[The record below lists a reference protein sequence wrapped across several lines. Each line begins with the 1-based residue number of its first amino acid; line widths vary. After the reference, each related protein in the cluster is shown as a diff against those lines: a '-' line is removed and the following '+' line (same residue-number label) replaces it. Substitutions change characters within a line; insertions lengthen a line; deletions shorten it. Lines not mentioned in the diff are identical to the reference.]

1 MSIEETKRLL
11 EDCLTYNFKIKSLRK
26 ELESVTNVKLHDKI
40 VNEINELTEK
50 SMNIRTMIDSLDGSN
65 VRLVMRMRYINI
77 MQFKDIAD
85 ELNITYQWVNKLHN
99 DGLEQLSKLIK

>member
-40 VNEINELTEK
+40 VNEIDELTEK
-50 SMNIRTMIDSLDGSN
+50 SMNIRTMIESLDRYN

-99 DGLEQLSKLIK
+99 DGVEQLSKIL